1 VTGYKGDVKEL
12 GQAEQYMREMAG
24 FRGAPKRIR
33 CMIYK
38 QVRRH
43 VCGACGANDN
53 CCRFGRKCTWLI
65 LSDGNLSA
73 RIIGNP
79 QFLPRGTL
87 RTLSLQ
93 NGVAADVARACMY
106 LYVFVM

>member
-1 VTGYKGDVKEL
+1 VRWKCARGCFSGGRSKFLRIGLLSGLLRVLGELICFCFCYNKVTGYKGDVKEL

-43 VCGACGANDN
+43 VCGVSGAIDKSS
-53 CCRFGRKCTWLI
+53 RFGWMCKWL
-65 LSDGNLSA
+65 
-73 RIIGNP
+73 
-79 QFLPRGTL
+79 TL
-87 RTLSLQ
+87 I
-93 NGVAADVARACMY
+93 
-106 LYVFVM
+106 

>member
-38 QVRRH
+38 QVRSKFPCG
-43 VCGACGANDN
+43 VCGRHEC
-53 CCRFGRKCTWLI
+53 
-65 LSDGNLSA
+65 
-73 RIIGNP
+73 
-79 QFLPRGTL
+79 
-87 RTLSLQ
+87 
-93 NGVAADVARACMY
+93 V
-106 LYVFVM
+106 

>member
-1 VTGYKGDVKEL
+1 MYLPHTGVHLQVTGYKGDVKEL

-43 VCGACGANDN
+43 VCMVHMTLT
-53 CCRFGRKCTWLI
+53 CTWFILI
-65 LSDGNLSA
+65 
-73 RIIGNP
+73 
-79 QFLPRGTL
+79 
-87 RTLSLQ
+87 
-93 NGVAADVARACMY
+93 
-106 LYVFVM
+106 